1 MYGLHAYLVR
11 GGKEELIIQ
20 DVEAIESEGRE
31 LTIRDIH
38 GQRYRLAA
46 RIRGVDMVTQR
57 VLLVE
62 SFPGRM
68 PL

>member
-31 LTIRDIH
+31 LKIRDIH
-38 GQRYRLAA
+38 GQRYRLTA
-46 RIRGVDMVTQR
+46 RIRSVDMVTQR

-62 SFPGRM
+62 SFTGRM
-68 PL
+68 LL